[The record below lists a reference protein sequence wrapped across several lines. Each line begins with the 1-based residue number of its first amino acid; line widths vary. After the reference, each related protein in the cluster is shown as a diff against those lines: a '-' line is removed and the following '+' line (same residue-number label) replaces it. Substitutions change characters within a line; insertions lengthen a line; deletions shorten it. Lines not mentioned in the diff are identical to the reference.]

1 MTQAAIAGRM
11 RRRVAGRSRPHLL
24 GELAVV
30 AALLIF
36 YDRVRAH
43 ASLRHVA
50 ALAHGQDVL
59 NLERHLRLDWERRA
73 NRWLN
78 GHTTLRAIDC
88 WYYQLAHITVA
99 MAVLSWCYV
108 AAPRV
113 YRPARNTLV
122 ATNVTGLLVFALY
135 PVAPPR
141 LLPGNSFI
149 DSVAV
154 ALGDGTVAHP
164 APDQYAAM
172 PSLHLAW
179 ATWSAMTVWAV
190 TGDLGRWHWLRI
202 PAVAHPM
209 LTAAA
214 VVSTA
219 NHYVLDVVAGVGLS
233 VIAWLGVARLT
244 ETARSTGRPL
254 PAVGVR

>member
-1 MTQAAIAGRM
+1 MTQAAIAGRL
-11 RRRVAGRSRPHLL
+11 RRRAVGRSRPHPL

-30 AALLIF
+30 AALLF
-36 YDRVRAH
+36 VYDRVRAH
-43 ASLRHVA
+43 AALRHVA
-50 ALAHGQDVL
+50 ALAHGQDLL
-59 NLERHLRLDWERRA
+59 NLERQLRLDWERSA
-73 NRWLN
+73 NQWLN
-78 GHTTLRAIDC
+78 AHPTLRAIDC
-88 WYYQLAHITVA
+88 WYYQLAHITVS
-99 MAVLSWCYV
+99 MAVLTWCYL

-122 ATNVTGLLVFALY
+122 ATNVIGLLVFALY
-135 PVAPPR
+135 PAAPPR
-141 LLPGNSFI
+141 LLPGNSFV

-190 TGDLGRWHWLRI
+190 TADLGRWQWLRI
-202 PAVAHPM
+202 PGVAHPV

-219 NHYVLDVVAGVGLS
+219 NHYVLDVVAGVGLALM
-233 VIAWLGVARLT
+233 AWFLVAQLT
-244 ETARSTGRPL
+244 DAARPTGL
-254 PAVGVR
+254 PIGGVR